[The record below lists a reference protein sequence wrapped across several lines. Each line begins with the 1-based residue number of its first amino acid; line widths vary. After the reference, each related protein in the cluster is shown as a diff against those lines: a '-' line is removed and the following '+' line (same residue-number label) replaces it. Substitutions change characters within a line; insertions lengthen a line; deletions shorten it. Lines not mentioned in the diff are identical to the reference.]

1 MTRDQASTPK
11 ADILIV
17 DDTPHNIRFL
27 SAMLMEQGYNVRKAL
42 DGQMALTAVETVAP
56 DLILLD
62 INMPGMNGYE
72 VCKRLK
78 ENPQTSAIPIIFLS
92 ALDDVVDKVRGFQLG
107 ASDYITKPFQFEEV
121 LVRLQTQLT
130 IRALQT
136 QLETQNEQ
144 LQQAL
149 SNLKSAQTQLVQKEK
164 MIGLG
169 QLVAGVAHEIN
180 NPISFISGNLAPA
193 RRYIQDLFD
202 LITLYQQEYPL
213 PTPRIQKAIETID
226 LNFLT
231 ADLQKLIGS
240 MQNGVERIR
249 NVILA
254 LRIFS
259 RLDESDIK
267 TVNIHEGIESTLV
280 LLQHRLNASEH
291 RREIQVIRN
300 YGKLPLINCYASQ
313 VNQVFLNLLNN
324 AIDALSLGSG
334 ELIESPSNPTIW
346 ITTETTLSNSIII
359 RIKDNGVGIPE
370 SVRSR
375 LFDPFFTTKPVG
387 EGMGLGLS
395 TSYQIIVERHQ
406 GRLTCQSLA
415 GQGAEFIVEIPIYL
429 SAAMLRK

>member
-1 MTRDQASTPK
+1 MTRDQASSPK

-62 INMPGMNGYE
+62 INMSEMNGYE

-78 ENPQTSAIPIIFLS
+78 ENPQTNAIPIIFLS
-92 ALDDVVDKVRGFQLG
+92 ALDDVVDKVRGFELG

-136 QLETQNEQ
+136 QLQAQNEQ

-149 SNLKSAQTQLVQKEK
+149 VNLKNAQTQLVQKEK
-164 MIGLG
+164 MVGLG
-169 QLVAGVAHEIN
+169 QVVAGVAHEIN

-193 RRYIQDLFD
+193 RRYIQELFD
-202 LITLYQQEYPL
+202 LIALYQQEYPN
-213 PTPRIQKAIETID
+213 PTPPIQKAIEAID

-231 ADLQKLIGS
+231 TDLRKLIGS

-249 NVILA
+249 TVILA

-267 TVNIHEGIESTLV
+267 TVNIHEGIESTLL
-280 LLQHRLNASEH
+280 LLQHRLNGSQH
-291 RREIQVIRN
+291 RPEIDIVRD

-313 VNQVFLNLLNN
+313 LNQVFLNLLNN
-324 AIDALSLGSG
+324 AIDALNFGAGSLAS
-334 ELIESPSNPTIW
+334 SASVPTIW
-346 ITTETTLSNSIII
+346 IATEMSASDTAII

-370 SVRSR
+370 EVRSR

-415 GQGAEFIVEIPIYL
+415 GQGAEFAVEIPTHLGMKI
-429 SAAMLRK
+429 K